1 MTGSP
6 DHEKRYSDAYVRYAL
21 GLCFVVYTVNFI
33 DRQILAILLQPIK
46 EELSLA
52 DWQLGLLSGTAFGLF
67 YATLGIPIGRL
78 ADRYSR
84 RGVMAICIAIWS
96 VMTALCGTARGFSQ
110 LLVYRVGVG
119 IGEAGGSPPA
129 ISLISDYVEPAK
141 RATALAIFSLGVPA
155 GILIGYLSGGY
166 LREAF
171 DWRVAFLVVGL
182 PGLLVAILVRFTLR
196 EPPRAA
202 TEQPAFWRV
211 ARFLWERRS
220 FRHLSF
226 AGGLYAFAGYSFAFL
241 LPSVLERSH
250 GMTPTEIGMASAV
263 IIGVGGAI
271 ATVWGGKLA
280 DVWARTDR
288 RSYVL
293 VPCIAMAGSLPFAVF
308 GWLTGSQWLCLTLLM
323 GVGLLGQAYQGPV
336 LAASQS
342 LAPTTMRVTAAAA
355 LYFVINIIGLMF
367 GPFTTGLASDLLA
380 PRYGVDSLRYAL
392 AIVSG
397 VMYAWSAFHFWVAS
411 RSIEEDFRY
420 VREIDEAGGS
430 ASL

>member
-1 MTGSP
+1 MPESP
-6 DHEKRYSDAYVRYAL
+6 TFEKRYSDAYVRYAL

-67 YATLGIPIGRL
+67 YATLGVPIGRL

-84 RGVMAICIAIWS
+84 RGVMAVCIAIWS
-96 VMTALCGTARGFSQ
+96 VMTALCGTARGFAQ

-119 IGEAGGSPPA
+119 VGEAGGSPPA

-155 GILIGYLSGGY
+155 GILVGYLAGGY

-171 DWRVAFLVVGL
+171 DWRTAFLVVGL
-182 PGLLVAILVRFTLR
+182 PGLLIAILVRLTLR
-196 EPPRAA
+196 EPPR
-202 TEQPAFWRV
+202 EIGEVPSLRRV
-211 ARFLWERRS
+211 GRFLWERRS

-250 GMTPTEIGMASAV
+250 GMGAAEIGKASAV

-280 DVWARTDR
+280 DVWARRDR
-288 RSYVL
+288 RAYVL
-293 VPCIAMAGSLPFAVF
+293 VPCIAMTLSIPFAVF
-308 GWLTGSQWLCLTLLM
+308 GWLADTRAACLALLM

-367 GPFTTGLASDLLA
+367 GPVTTGLISDLLA
-380 PRYGVDSLRYAL
+380 PRLGADSLRYAL

-397 VMYAWSAFHFWVAS
+397 VMYTWAALHFWIAG
-411 RSIEEDFRY
+411 RSIDADFDY
-420 VREIDEAGGS
+420 VSELDAGTGE
-430 ASL
+430 LPN